1 MVKKASSKAYRPN
14 KLPLTLEISVPP
26 GPIDFQTNFLHQF
39 HGEGKQ
45 VFVPEAR
52 QGFRFVAI

>member
-26 GPIDFQTNFLHQF
+26 GPIDRVLLFLHHC
-39 HGEGKQ
+39 HGEESK
-45 VFVPEAR
+45 FKS
-52 QGFRFVAI
+52 I